1 MANMSGII
9 AAVIGVTVSVIII
22 GTVLVPQV
30 NTLTTGDGAALA
42 EYSGLLSAIIVISIV
57 GCLMLVVGLISRKNY

>member
-9 AAVIGVTVSVIII
+9 AAVIGVTVSIIII

-30 NTLTTGDGAALA
+30 TTLTTGEGAALA
-42 EYSGLLSAIIVISIV
+42 EYAGLLSAIIVISIV

>member
-9 AAVIGVTVSVIII
+9 AAVIGVTVSIIII

-30 NTLTTGDGAALA
+30 TTLTGENGALA
-42 EYSGLLSAIIVISIV
+42 DYSGLLSAIIVISIV

>member
-1 MANMSGII
+1 MANMGGII
-9 AAVIGVTVSVIII
+9 AAVIGVTVSIIII

-30 NTLTTGDGAALA
+30 TTMTGTDGALA

-57 GCLMLVVGLISRKNY
+57 GCLMLVVGLISKRNY

>member
-9 AAVIGVTVSVIII
+9 AAVIGVTVSIIII

-30 NTLTTGDGAALA
+30 TSLTTGEGAALA
-42 EYSGLLSAIIVISIV
+42 DYAGLLSAIIVISIV
-57 GCLMLVVGLISRKNY
+57 GCLMLVVGLISRRN